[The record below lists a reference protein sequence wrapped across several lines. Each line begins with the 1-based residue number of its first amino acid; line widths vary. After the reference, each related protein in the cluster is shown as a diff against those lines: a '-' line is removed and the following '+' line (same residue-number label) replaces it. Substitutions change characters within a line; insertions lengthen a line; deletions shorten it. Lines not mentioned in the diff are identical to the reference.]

1 MKQVNMM
8 LDTLTTTES
17 TYEFRFLFFD
27 DIGIKSLFLTEL
39 DAAKYEALMSFTTSP
54 LCSPHY
60 PMVRGVYD
68 GGPCSPL
75 IAIGHIFEDQFF
87 ELDGSGEIISYRQL
101 IAKHS

>member
-8 LDTLTTTES
+8 FDTPTTRES

-27 DIGIKSLFLTEL
+27 DNGIKNLFFTTL
-39 DAAKYEALMSFTTSP
+39 DAAGYEALMSFIRSP

-60 PMVRGVYD
+60 PIVRGVY
-68 GGPCSPL
+68 GGDPCSPL